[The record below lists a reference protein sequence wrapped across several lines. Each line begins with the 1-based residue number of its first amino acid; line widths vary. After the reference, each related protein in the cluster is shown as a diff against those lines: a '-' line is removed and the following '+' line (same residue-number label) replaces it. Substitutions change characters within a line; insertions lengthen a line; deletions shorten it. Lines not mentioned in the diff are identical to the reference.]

1 MITRGVIVNVFMVF
15 NVDPPSLLDDSCS
28 ARGPLHDVRE
38 CRGWKWSN
46 SRSLAGCVS
55 TLFGRGVVLVVGR
68 GLGVVPAVGRA
79 ADVVGRREL
88 YFLLA
93 SSSVLFP

>member
-1 MITRGVIVNVFMVF
+1 MLMVF
-15 NVDPPSLLDDSCS
+15 NVDPPSLLDDSCIV
-28 ARGPLHDVRE
+28 RGGRSDVRK

-79 ADVVGRREL
+79 AEVVGRRER
-88 YFLLA
+88 YFLL
-93 SSSVLFP
+93 SST